1 MLIPDQHKTK
11 QEIQAI
17 AKSWI
22 SLKTGSLKIP
32 DTRKFPIS

>member
-1 MLIPDQHKTK
+1 MHILDQHKTK
-11 QEIQAI
+11 QEILAI

-22 SLKTGSLKIP
+22 SLKIGSLKIP